1 MISYFSFQ
9 LQRSRQDRL
18 KMLFSTIFNLLFSF
32 VTSVYFLTFLAIL
45 LFAFILLYLYVT
57 SSFGKWEKKYG
68 IKGLKPIPFVGTEK
82 DFLLG
87 KKPLIDLVV
96 ERYKEFEGHR

>member
-1 MISYFSFQ
+1 MFIT
-9 LQRSRQDRL
+9 
-18 KMLFSTIFNLLFSF
+18 TIFNFLVSF
-32 VTSVYFLTFLAIL
+32 LTSVYFLSFLAIL
-45 LFAFILLYLYVT
+45 FSLFILLYLYVT

-68 IKGLKPIPFVGTEK
+68 IKGLEPIPFVGTEK

-87 KKPLIDLVV
+87 KKAVSDLVV

>member
-1 MISYFSFQ
+1 LS
-9 LQRSRQDRL
+9 
-18 KMLFSTIFNLLFSF
+18 
-32 VTSVYFLTFLAIL
+32 
-45 LFAFILLYLYVT
+45 AFIVLYVYVT
-57 SSFGKWEKKYG
+57 SSFGTWEKKYG

-87 KKPLIDLVV
+87 KRAMFDLVV